1 MSVTPQVPVAQQ
13 RVLYELP
20 GAAEVV
26 VRRNLEFPAAAGEAL
41 PFDLYLPPQ
50 AARREAAGVRWPVVM
65 LGEGYPEAGFA
76 RVVGCAFREMGPV
89 VSWARLIAASGMA
102 VVAGS
107 NCSPAEDARALLR
120 FVLAEGARFGLD
132 ARRVGVW
139 AASGNGPVGLSL
151 AIEGGAAIRCAALL
165 YPFLLDLDGASEVAD
180 PAATFRFANACA
192 GRSLDDLPAATA
204 LLVAR
209 AGREETPGLNA
220 SLDRFVAG
228 ALERNLPLTL
238 IHHAQGPHAFDL
250 VDDSEK
256 TRTAV
261 GQTLAF
267 LGAHLLDR
275 EAEGTA

>member
-1 MSVTPQVPVAQQ
+1 MSEMPQVPVAQQ
-13 RVLYELP
+13 RVLYELAE
-20 GAAEVV
+20 AAEVV
-26 VRRNLEFPAAAGEAL
+26 VRRNLEFPAADGEAL

-50 AARREAAGVRWPVVM
+50 AARRDAGGPPWPVVV
-65 LGEGYPEAGFA
+65 LGEGYPEAGFV
-76 RVVGCAFREMGPV
+76 RVVGCAFREMGPI

-107 NCSPAEDARALLR
+107 NRSPAEDARALLR
-120 FVLAEGARFGLD
+120 FVRAEGARFGLD
-132 ARRVGVW
+132 ARRVGIW

-165 YPFLLDLDGASEVAD
+165 YPFLLDLDGTEVAD
-180 PAATFRFANACA
+180 AAATFRFANACA

-220 SLDRFVAG
+220 SLDRFVAR

-238 IHHAQGPHAFDL
+238 INHAQGPHAFDL
-250 VDDSEK
+250 VDDGAT
-256 TRTAV
+256 TRAAV

-267 LGAHLLDR
+267 LGAHLLDPG
-275 EAEGTA
+275 AGGTA